1 MEATPHRPLRVLV
14 LLALLSTTASAAE
27 IAGVTVPEHAR
38 VGTSDLVLNGS
49 GLKKKVIF
57 KVYVAGL
64 YLAEKRQSPADV
76 LALGG
81 AKRLSITLL
90 RSVTAREFVDALHAG
105 IDANSPP
112 EERRVFE
119 DRLGRL
125 GAILLTLGEGSKG
138 DLVTFD
144 WLPGTGIRVEMNG
157 RVRGPTIAGDDLYRA
172 LLKVWLGERPT
183 SAGLKRALLGR
194 VD

>member
-125 GAILLTLGEGSKG
+125 AAILLTLGQGNKG